1 MKEEEDI
8 FLLKKLAEGDI
19 AAIEVLYIRYAPQ
32 VKSFVLAIL
41 KNESDSE
48 DIVQDIFLKV
58 WEERDKLT
66 NVRSFRSYLYSM
78 IRNMV
83 YNKLKKRA
91 VHQRYFAFAGKERVS
106 VNPENRIVTK
116 DLLTH
121 IQTEIENL
129 PKQQRDIYMMNR
141 EDSLTYKEI
150 SDRLGVSPKTIQYH
164 IGKVLSRL
172 KTAIK

>member
-1 MKEEEDI
+1 MSVLSDHI
-8 FLLKKLAEGDI
+8 F
-19 AAIEVLYIRYAPQ
+19 
-32 VKSFVLAIL
+32 
-41 KNESDSE
+41 
-48 DIVQDIFLKV
+48 
-58 WEERDKLT
+58 
-66 NVRSFRSYLYSM
+66 
-78 IRNMV
+78 
-83 YNKLKKRA
+83 NKLKKRA

-150 SDRLGVSPKTIQYH
+150 SDRLGVSPKTIQYQYMAENS
-164 IGKVLSRL
+164 IRFWAGLLSNFF
-172 KTAIK
+172 A